1 MIGIKLQIDSLY
13 FSGMSNDKLK
23 LFLEALKDNSDFAEH
38 FKGLSSS
45 AEIVTTANS
54 LGFTLEESD
63 FPAQGSEVALDEL
76 ASICGGI
83 IAYPQA
89 DD

>member
-1 MIGIKLQIDSLY
+1 
-13 FSGMSNDKLK
+13 MSNNKLK
-23 LFLEALKDNSDFAEH
+23 LFLDALKNNPGLAEH
-38 FKGLSSS
+38 FKGLSSK

-54 LGFTLEESD
+54 LGLVLEESD

-83 IAYPQA
+83 FAYPQA